1 MQLAQNG
8 TLENSSTSTLKNTE
22 YILFIKIYES
32 DLLFQKQST
41 ISIRKFFVYIEL
53 IWIKSP
59 LKFQSIIWS
68 IVLLG
73 KKWL

>member
-53 IWIKSP
+53 TWIKSP
-59 LKFQSIIWS
+59 LKFQSII
-68 IVLLG
+68 
-73 KKWL
+73 